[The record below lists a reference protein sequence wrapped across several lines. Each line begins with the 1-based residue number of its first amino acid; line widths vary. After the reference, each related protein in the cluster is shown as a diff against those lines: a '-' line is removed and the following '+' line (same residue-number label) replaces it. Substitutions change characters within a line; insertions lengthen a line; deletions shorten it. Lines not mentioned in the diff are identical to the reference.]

1 MSPRDT
7 AKDCFKDI
15 TRKQLLHKQ
24 FASLR
29 RPSATLGDPRC
40 DPPKSPSRR
49 LFENPEKRR
58 PAPSTANPSPLNV
71 DVVGAIFPG
80 RRGVGNAVCR
90 NFLFPLG
97 WPACGV
103 NSSLPAG
110 GGLRNFDAPSL
121 RSTRRDVGGV
131 LGEVRERGTVTF
143 AVTTVSPRNGAYTT
157 AALPPTVPDQ
167 MTRASAHN
175 NGLFTLQSYPI
186 PKPRPGIPAPL
197 STDLDGSALPQF
209 ERAGVQYRSSGST
222 EFESRECRSDL
233 RIQKNFKRRA

>member
-1 MSPRDT
+1 M
-7 AKDCFKDI
+7 
-15 TRKQLLHKQ
+15 
-24 FASLR
+24 
-29 RPSATLGDPRC
+29 
-40 DPPKSPSRR
+40 
-49 LFENPEKRR
+49 
-58 PAPSTANPSPLNV
+58 
-71 DVVGAIFPG
+71 
-80 RRGVGNAVCR
+80 GNAVCR

-110 GGLRNFDAPSL
+110 GGLRNFDAPSFPL
-121 RSTRRDVGGV
+121 TRRDVGGV
-131 LGEVRERGTVTF
+131 LGEVRERGTF

-197 STDLDGSALPQF
+197 STDLDGSALLQF
-209 ERAGVQYRSSGST
+209 ENAGVQYRSSGLNAGNI
-222 EFESRECRSDL
+222 EFESRECGSDL
-233 RIQKNFKRRA
+233 RIQKNFKTLNFVRHGSFLSTCSNWPARNKILSSLKFDTEIATKNETIF